1 MPRMLAELS
10 ADKESGLVRTAFD
23 ARARKAPGVVGI
35 WHETYVVER
44 AEPVCGGMPPTGLAR
59 ATSTV
64 PVGRNVDRAA
74 ARLAGGQTRW
84 SLS

>member
-1 MPRMLAELS
+1 MSGQGAACGAQSRFWSSGS
-10 ADKESGLVRTAFD
+10 A
-23 ARARKAPGVVGI
+23 ARRVPGAVGI

-74 ARLAGGQTRW
+74 ARLAGGQTRR